1 MERLAPSTTASC
13 CRSPNFRVPLKVT
26 DTRSKFRPLCREIVA
41 LLRTLHSDDWERPT
55 MAGAWRVRD
64 VVAHMC
70 DTALRRLSLH
80 RDQRMPASGPR
91 GTGERDLT
99 LFINELNATWIRAA
113 ERFSPRVLTELYA
126 HASGDLVAFIETLDP
141 LADAMLPVSWAG
153 QSASPQWLDIG
164 REFTEIWHHGSQV
177 REAVGAGPFRDS
189 SWLRDVLQISM
200 HALPHAYRAVQ
211 PPHEDMSVV
220 VEITGRAPG
229 VWTLRRVGHAWDVD
243 EGASSTPAATIAM
256 SDETAWRL
264 FFNALSAKEAQ
275 SSIALGGNLDLARPI
290 FDARAVIV

>member
-1 MERLAPSTTASC
+1 VSLPVIDSRL
-13 CRSPNFRVPLKVT
+13 R
-26 DTRSKFRPLCREIVA
+26 FRPLCRAIVE
-41 LLRTLHSDDWERPT
+41 LLRTLQADDWERPT

-80 RDQRMPASGPR
+80 RDHRMPPSGPR

-126 HASGDLVAFIETLDP
+126 HASENLVAFIETLDP
-141 LADAMLPVSWAG
+141 LADAVLPVSWAG

-177 REAVGAGPFRDS
+177 REAVGAGSFRDP

-200 HALPHAYRAVQ
+200 YALPHAYRAVQ

-220 VEITGRAPG
+220 IEISGRAPG
-229 VWTLRRVGHAWDVD
+229 VWTLRRVGPAWDID

-256 SDETAWRL
+256 TDETAWRL
-264 FFNALSAKEAQ
+264 FFNALSPKEAQ

-290 FDARAVIV
+290 LNARAVIV

>member
-1 MERLAPSTTASC
+1 
-13 CRSPNFRVPLKVT
+13 
-26 DTRSKFRPLCREIVA
+26 
-41 LLRTLHSDDWERPT
+41 

-80 RDQRMPASGPR
+80 RDHRMPPSGPR

-126 HASGDLVAFIETLDP
+126 HASENLVAFIETLDP

-164 REFTEIWHHGSQV
+164 REFTEVWHHGSQV
-177 REAVGAGPFRDS
+177 REAVGAGSFRDP

-200 HALPHAYRAVQ
+200 YALPHAYRAVQ

-220 VEITGRAPG
+220 IEISGRAPVTSGRKLECRESAVLTADDGAHQVG
-229 VWTLRRVGHAWDVD
+229 VYVAD
-243 EGASSTPAATIAM
+243 
-256 SDETAWRL
+256 
-264 FFNALSAKEAQ
+264 
-275 SSIALGGNLDLARPI
+275 
-290 FDARAVIV
+290 FDAHTREHAAVGVDNDAVDDARRDL

>member
-1 MERLAPSTTASC
+1 
-13 CRSPNFRVPLKVT
+13 VPLKVT

-141 LADAMLPVSWAG
+141 LAEAMLPVSWAG

-164 REFTEIWHHGSQV
+164 REFTEIWHHGSQI

-200 HALPHAYRAVQ
+200 HALPPAYRAVQ
-211 PPHEDMSVV
+211 PPQEDMSVV
-220 VEITGRAPG
+220 IEITGRASG
-229 VWTLRRVGHAWDVD
+229 VWTLRRIDHAWDID

-264 FFNALSAKEAQ
+264 FFNALSPNQAQ